1 MPHNAPPNYIPP
13 EDAPPNNLLPNN
25 LPPDNLPPNNLD
37 LAVVLSLSFG
47 LLLASA
53 LTGTFIAYPLLA
65 ALAMLIAALLKR
77 GFALFALLKMAFAG
91 AKQALPV
98 VYILLLISVLTAVW
112 MASGTVPALVYYGTQ
127 LISPRFFILWAFLLS
142 SGISTLIGTSF
153 GTVGTIGV
161 ALIVIAR
168 SSHIAVDPVAGAII
182 AGAFVG
188 DRCSPLSSSAHLVA
202 SITRTNLYANL
213 RNMVASSLWPLAL
226 SIAFYTALSLHQ
238 PQLTTQ
244 IANSTITTELP
255 KVFNLSLITLLPAA
269 VILLLAV
276 LRVNVKLAML
286 ASIGIGTAIAH
297 TLQQVP
303 LLSIIQF
310 SLFGYHQDNPL
321 LQNVL
326 LGGGFLPMAK
336 ATITVFTSTAFA
348 GIFSGS
354 RTLSFAHGWLKH
366 IRTYRQL
373 SRATVFM
380 SLFSNLFGCT
390 QTIGILLTEQ
400 IMRPHYQHHYPDR
413 ANQQLALA
421 IEDTATVVA
430 PLIPWNIAGLI
441 PATVLAVGPGFIP
454 YMAYLLLLPL
464 FVVLRRRSPIG
475 AF

>member
-1 MPHNAPPNYIPP
+1 MSYNAV
-13 EDAPPNNLLPNN
+13 PPNNISPNN
-25 LPPDNLPPNNLD
+25 FD
-37 LAVVLSLSFG
+37 LAIVLTLSFG

-53 LTGTFIAYPLLA
+53 ITGTFIVYPLLA
-65 ALAMLIAALLKR
+65 ALGLLMTALLKR
-77 GFALFALLKMAFAG
+77 GFTFTALVKMAFAG

-98 VYILLLISVLTAVW
+98 VYILLLIGVLTAVW
-112 MASGTVPALVYYGTQ
+112 MAAGTVPALVYYGTH

-142 SGISTLIGTSF
+142 SAISGLIGTSF
-153 GTVGTIGV
+153 GTVGTIGI

-168 SSHIAVDPVAGAII
+168 SSDIAVNPVAGAIV

-202 SITRTNLYANL
+202 SITRTNIYVNL
-213 RNMVASSLWPLAL
+213 RNMVASSLWPLTL
-226 SIAFYTALSLHQ
+226 SIIFYTALSLHQ
-238 PQLTTQ
+238 PQLTVQ
-244 IANSTITTELP
+244 IANSPITTELP
-255 KVFNLSLITLLPAA
+255 KVFNLSLITLLPAV

-276 LRVNVKLAML
+276 VRVNVKLAML
-286 ASIGIGTAIAH
+286 ASIGTGIAIAY

-310 SLFGYHQDNPL
+310 SLFGYQQNNPL

-336 ATITVFTSTAFA
+336 ATIAVFTSTAFA

-354 RTLSFAHGWLKH
+354 RTLSFTHGWLKR

-373 SRATVFM
+373 SRATVLI
-380 SLFSNLFGCT
+380 SLFANLFGCT

-400 IMRPHYQHHYPDR
+400 IMRPHYEHHYSHQ

-464 FVVLRRRSPIG
+464 FAVLRRRSPIQ
-475 AF
+475 AKCDQTLAA